1 MESNRCKSIYLA
13 EIQSLCISGG
23 VEFELYIRVKY
34 WPDSNTKLIRS
45 PKVAKLGAFFQ
56 HWLNCSSHIQSSHE
70 PDRGLGGSILSRNG
84 LWPEIVFV
92 YLCICIF
99 VFVRQI
105 KVWAGLL
112 VLAKVSNQNCH
123 KSQVA
128 APVLAGPLTNCG
140 QWKVLKIL
148 SVIITKHNWD
158 ERFKTP
164 FRVTVHS
171 GNVDKHHWWPGHCI
185 CTSVMVAMVMIT
197 LVAVALLV
205 VSMVTMVVALV
216 MVVVMVMV
224 TLVVVAML
232 MVRD

>member
-1 MESNRCKSIYLA
+1 MFLLHSYLTFVIKSNTHFNTHAGPIESIMYNCINYMESNRCKSIYLA

-84 LWPEIVFV
+84 LWPEFVFV
-92 YLCICIF
+92 YLYFCIC

-128 APVLAGPLTNCG
+128 PPVLAGPLTNCG

-148 SVIITKHNWD
+148 SVIITKHTIGMKD
-158 ERFKTP
+158 SRH
-164 FRVTVHS
+164 HS
-171 GNVDKHHWWPGHCI
+171 GLQFTVEMLKNITDDMIIAFVQLWW
-185 CTSVMVAMVMIT
+185 
-197 LVAVALLV
+197 L
-205 VSMVTMVVALV
+205 
-216 MVVVMVMV
+216 
-224 TLVVVAML
+224 
-232 MVRD
+232 